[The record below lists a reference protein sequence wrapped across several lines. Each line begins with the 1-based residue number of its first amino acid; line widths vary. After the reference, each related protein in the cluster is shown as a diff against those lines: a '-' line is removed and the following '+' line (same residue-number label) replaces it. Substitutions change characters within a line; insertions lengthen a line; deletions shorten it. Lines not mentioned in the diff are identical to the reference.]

1 MAKKHQFK
9 FLSQSV
15 LLEESGLPRIN
26 TLVIITITILLIGF
40 ITWSNYVDIEEQ
52 LSANGQIILSDEGVY
67 KVIGHLN
74 ANDIVKIDEDYR
86 VYISVPGIT
95 SKEDLKGNLENILIK
110 PRYTDSGE
118 VYYEFVIT
126 FDSAKYSNDSD
137 TNPLLVGMNCR
148 LNIVTGSKTMLQYLL
163 GNLYDTGRSTFDL
176 K

>member
-26 TLVIITITILLIGF
+26 TLVIMTITILLIGF

-52 LSANGQIILSDEGVY
+52 LSASGQITLSDEGIY
-67 KVIGHLN
+67 KVIGRLN
-74 ANDIVKIDEDYR
+74 ANDIVKVDEDYR

-95 SKEDLKGNLENILIK
+95 SKEDLKGNLDEILIK

-118 VYYEFVIT
+118 VYYEFIIT
-126 FDSAKYSNDSD
+126 FDSSKFSNKSD
-137 TNPLLVGMNCR
+137 DNPLLVGMSCR

-163 GNLYDTGRSTFDL
+163 GTLYDTGKDVFDI